1 MENVNF
7 IEIAKYCQEQSQIK
21 HSTPRNSYCNTLFVS
36 IQKDNKTEC
45 SCTPHIL
52 AKAKQCILIHAY
64 DVIPAETPYVH
75 FDIDYIDEKGC
86 VNQNRLDDNFR
97 LDVNP

>member
-36 IQKDNKTEC
+36 IQKDNKTDC

-64 DVIPAETPYVH
+64 DVIPA
-75 FDIDYIDEKGC
+75 
-86 VNQNRLDDNFR
+86 
-97 LDVNP
+97 

>member
-1 MENVNF
+1 MEKVNF

-36 IQKDNKTEC
+36 IQKDNKIEC

-52 AKAKQCILIHAY
+52 AEAK
-64 DVIPAETPYVH
+64 
-75 FDIDYIDEKGC
+75 
-86 VNQNRLDDNFR
+86 
-97 LDVNP
+97 

>member
-1 MENVNF
+1 MEKVNF

-64 DVIPAETPYVH
+64 DVIPAGTLM
-75 FDIDYIDEKGC
+75 FILI
-86 VNQNRLDDNFR
+86 
-97 LDVNP
+97 